1 MTNNELL
8 NLLKDIKSK
17 PISIKFDITDKYDYI
32 VDIYYDEEDECI
44 CLSTRGTGGF
54 SAGNWYEDIPE
65 DFDHVIRFIPDLPKP
80 AGEDGEHTE
89 EQHEELTL
97 WNVRLQALM
106 EKERA
111 RSN

>member
-1 MTNNELL
+1 MMAEFQFVVNGELVL
-8 NLLKDIKSK
+8 Y
-17 PISIKFDITDKYDYI
+17 DK
-32 VDIYYDEEDECI
+32 
-44 CLSTRGTGGF
+44 
-54 SAGNWYEDIPE
+54 YEDIPE
-65 DFDHVIRFIPDLPKP
+65 DFEHVIRFIPDLPEP
-80 AGEDGEHTE
+80 EGEDGEHTE